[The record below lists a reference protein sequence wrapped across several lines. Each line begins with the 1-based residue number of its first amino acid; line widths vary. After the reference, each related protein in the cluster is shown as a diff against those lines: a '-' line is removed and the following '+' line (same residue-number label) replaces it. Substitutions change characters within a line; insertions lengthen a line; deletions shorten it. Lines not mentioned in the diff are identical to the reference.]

1 MPQGDADGER
11 IDSKDG
17 VRAYLAKHGLGQAPP
32 VAKLPPRRR
41 SVSPSPERSDQHQTL
56 EVGAVTIR
64 ATRHIPLRIALRDII
79 AIVCRVDLKRAGGRV
94 KQLKAKLQGVVLGH
108 DFGTAQPPR

>member
-1 MPQGDADGER
+1 MLQGDADGER

-32 VAKLPPRRR
+32 MAKLPPRRR
-41 SVSPSPERSDQHQTL
+41 SVSPSPERSETL
-56 EVGAVTIR
+56 EFGAVTIR

-79 AIVCRVDLKRAGGRV
+79 AIVSRLDLKRAGGRV